1 MQPSTAIHTFVTQ
14 RIDQSLVLVVPAA
27 IAFEMAIEQMIQ
39 PPHPLI
45 RVSGANQSIRIRR
58 HVAEESGIRTVQDAL
73 NDTGKFVFHP
83 MFVGILG

>member
-1 MQPSTAIHTFVTQ
+1 MQPSTALHTFVAQ
-14 RIDQSLVLVVPAA
+14 CIDQSLVLVVLAT

-39 PPHPLI
+39 PTHPLI

-58 HVAEESGIRTVQDAL
+58 HIAEESSIRTFQDAF